1 MDTVTIP
8 ADAILMR
15 TESTQN
21 HEYYIT
27 ADALVYRRSRATG
40 DTERVHPR
48 EWNAYLFV
56 RCGKKHHRLHKLVAR
71 YFVPN
76 PDPSDDQYVD
86 HINGNKL
93 DNRAANLRWCSNA
106 ENQTY
111 FWHGSD
117 TRKAVTAYDDMGN
130 VLRECESYHRAEM
143 WLVETGRDIHGDT
156 HSYISRIARR
166 NRELGRPKYSYKGVY
181 WM

>member
-8 ADAILMR
+8 ENAVLMR
-15 TESTQN
+15 SESTPN

-27 ADALVYRRSRATG
+27 ADALVYRRSRNTG
-40 DTERVHPR
+40 ETERVLPR
-48 EWNAYLFV
+48 EWNAYMFV
-56 RCGKKHHRLHKLVAR
+56 RCGKKHHRLHRLVAR

-76 PDPSDDQYVD
+76 PDPAVDQYVD

-93 DNRAANLRWCSNA
+93 DNRAANLRGCSNL
-106 ENQTY
+106 ENQVY

-117 TRKAVTAYDDMGN
+117 TCRAVTACDEKGN
-130 VLRECESYHRAEM
+130 VLKEFESYHRAEI
-143 WLVETGRDIHGDT
+143 WLIETGRDMNGDT

-166 NRELGRPKYSYKGVY
+166 NRELGKPKYSYKGVY

>member
-8 ADAILMR
+8 ENAVLMR
-15 TESTQN
+15 SESTQN

-27 ADALVYRRSRATG
+27 ADAQVYRRSRNTG
-40 DTERVHPR
+40 ETERVLPR
-48 EWNAYLFV
+48 EWNAYMYV
-56 RCGKKHHRLHKLVAR
+56 RCGKKHHRLHRLVAR

-76 PDPSDDQYVD
+76 PDPAIDQYVD

-93 DNRAANLRWCSNA
+93 DNRAANLRWCSNL
-106 ENQTY
+106 ENQVY

-117 TRKAVTAYDDMGN
+117 TCRAVTACDEQGN
-130 VLRECESYHRAEM
+130 VLKEFESYHRAEI
-143 WLVETGRDIHGDT
+143 WLIETGRDMNGDT

-166 NRELGRPKYSYKGVY
+166 NRELGKPKYSYKGVY

>member
-8 ADAILMR
+8 SDAVLMR
-15 TESTQN
+15 SESTQN

-40 DTERVHPR
+40 ATGRVLPR
-48 EWNAYLFV
+48 EWNAYLYV
-56 RCGKKHHRLHKLVAR
+56 RCGSKHHRLHRLVAR

-76 PDPSDDQYVD
+76 PDPAVDQYVD

-93 DNRAANLRWCSNA
+93 DNRAANLRWCSNL
-106 ENQTY
+106 ENQMY

-117 TRKAVTAYDDMGN
+117 TCKAVTAYDEQGN
-130 VLRECESYHRAEM
+130 VLKELESYHRAEI
-143 WLVETGRDIHGDT
+143 WLIETGRDMNGDT

-166 NRELGRPKYSYKGVY
+166 NRELGKPKYSYKGVY

>member
-8 ADAILMR
+8 ENAVLMR
-15 TESTQN
+15 SESTPN

-27 ADALVYRRSRATG
+27 ADALVYRRNRNTG
-40 DTERVHPR
+40 ETERVLPR
-48 EWNAYLFV
+48 EWNAYLYV
-56 RCGKKHHRLHKLVAR
+56 RCGSKHHRLHRLVAR

-76 PDPSDDQYVD
+76 PDPAVDQYVD

-93 DNRAANLRWCSNA
+93 DNRAANLRWCSNL
-106 ENQTY
+106 ENQMY

-117 TRKAVTAYDDMGN
+117 TCRAVTACDEKGN
-130 VLRECESYHRAEM
+130 VLKEFESYHRAEI
-143 WLVETGRDIHGDT
+143 WLIETGRDMNGDT

-166 NRELGRPKYSYKGVY
+166 NRELGKPKYSYKGVY

>member
-8 ADAILMR
+8 ENAVLMR
-15 TESTQN
+15 SESTPN

-40 DTERVHPR
+40 ETEKVLPR
-48 EWNAYLFV
+48 EWNAYMYV
-56 RCGKKHHRLHKLVAR
+56 RCGKKHHRLHRLVAR

-76 PDPSDDQYVD
+76 PDPTVDQYVD

-93 DNRAANLRWCSNA
+93 DNRAANLRGCSNL
-106 ENQTY
+106 ENQVY

-117 TRKAVTAYDDMGN
+117 TCRAVTACDEKGN
-130 VLRECESYHRAEM
+130 VLKELESYHRAEI
-143 WLVETGRDIHGDT
+143 WLIETGRDMNGDT

-166 NRELGRPKYSYKGVY
+166 NRELGKPKYSYKGVY

>member
-8 ADAILMR
+8 SDAVLMR
-15 TESTQN
+15 SESTPN

-40 DTERVHPR
+40 ETERVLPR
-48 EWNAYLFV
+48 EWNAYMFV
-56 RCGKKHHRLHKLVAR
+56 RCGQKHHRLHKLVAR

-76 PDPSDDQYVD
+76 PNPSDDQYVD

-106 ENQTY
+106 ENQAY

-117 TRKAVTAYDDMGN
+117 TCKPVTACSADGT
-130 VLRECESYHRAEM
+130 VLMELESYHRAEI
-143 WLVETGRDIHGDT
+143 WLLETGRSDKVDT
-156 HSYISRIARR
+156 HSYISRIARM
-166 NRELGRPKYSYKGVY
+166 NRDAGQLKYSYKGIY
-181 WM
+181 WK

>member
-8 ADAILMR
+8 ADAVLMR
-15 TESTQN
+15 AESTQN
-21 HEYYIT
+21 HDYYIT

-40 DTERVHPR
+40 ETERVLPR
-48 EWNAYLFV
+48 EWNAYMFV

-76 PDPSDDQYVD
+76 PDPAVDQYVD

-93 DNRAANLRWCSNA
+93 DNRAANLRWCSNQ
-106 ENQTY
+106 ENQMY

-117 TRKAVTAYDDMGN
+117 TCRAVTACDEKGN
-130 VLRECESYHRAEM
+130 VLKEFASYHRAEI
-143 WLVETGRDIHGDT
+143 WLIETGRDMNGDT

-166 NRELGRPKYSYKGVY
+166 NRELGKPKYSYKGVY

>member
-8 ADAILMR
+8 ENAVLMR
-15 TESTQN
+15 SESTPN

-40 DTERVHPR
+40 ETEKVLPR
-48 EWNAYLFV
+48 EWNAYMYV
-56 RCGKKHHRLHKLVAR
+56 RCGKKHHR
-71 YFVPN
+71 
-76 PDPSDDQYVD
+76 VD

-93 DNRAANLRWCSNA
+93 DNRAANLRGCSNL
-106 ENQTY
+106 ENQVY

-117 TRKAVTAYDDMGN
+117 TCRAVTACDEKGN
-130 VLRECESYHRAEM
+130 VLKELESYHRAEI
-143 WLVETGRDIHGDT
+143 WLIETGRDMNGDT

-166 NRELGRPKYSYKGVY
+166 NRELGKPKYSYKGVY

>member
-8 ADAILMR
+8 ENAVLMR
-15 TESTQN
+15 SESTPN

-27 ADALVYRRSRATG
+27 ADALVYRRSRNTG
-40 DTERVHPR
+40 ETERVLPR
-48 EWNAYLFV
+48 EWSAYLFV
-56 RCGKKHHRLHKLVAR
+56 RCGSKHHRLHRLVAR

-76 PDPSDDQYVD
+76 PDPAVDQYVD

-93 DNRAANLRWCSNA
+93 DNRAANLRWCSNL
-106 ENQTY
+106 ENQMY

-117 TRKAVTAYDDMGN
+117 TCRAVTACDEKGN
-130 VLRECESYHRAEM
+130 VLKEFESYHRAEI
-143 WLVETGRDIHGDT
+143 WLIETGRDMNGDT
-156 HSYISRIARR
+156 HSYISRVARR
-166 NRELGRPKYSYKGVY
+166 NRELGMPKYSYKGVY

>member
-1 MDTVTIP
+1 MDTVRIP
-8 ADAILMR
+8 SDAVLMR
-15 TESTQN
+15 SESTPN

-40 DTERVHPR
+40 ETERVLPR
-48 EWNAYLFV
+48 EWNAYMYV
-56 RCGKKHHRLHKLVAR
+56 RCGKKHHRLHRLVAR

-76 PDPSDDQYVD
+76 PDPVVDQYVD

-93 DNRAANLRWCSNA
+93 DNRAANLRWCSNL
-106 ENQTY
+106 ENQMY

-117 TRKAVTAYDDMGN
+117 TKKAVTAYDENGIK
-130 VLRECESYHRAEM
+130 VEEFASYHRAEI
-143 WLVETGRDIHGDT
+143 WLIETGRDMNGDT

-166 NRELGRPKYSYKGVY
+166 NRELGKPKYSYKGVY

>member
-8 ADAILMR
+8 ENAVLMR
-15 TESTQN
+15 SESTPN

-40 DTERVHPR
+40 ETEKVLPR
-48 EWNAYLFV
+48 EWNAYMYV
-56 RCGKKHHRLHKLVAR
+56 RCGKKHHRLHRLVAR

-76 PDPSDDQYVD
+76 PDPTVDQYVD

-93 DNRAANLRWCSNA
+93 DNRAANLRWCSNL
-106 ENQTY
+106 ENQMY

-117 TRKAVTAYDDMGN
+117 TCRAVTACDEKGN
-130 VLRECESYHRAEM
+130 VLKEFESYHRAEI
-143 WLVETGRDIHGDT
+143 WLIETGRDMNGDT

-166 NRELGRPKYSYKGVY
+166 NRELGKPKYSYKGVY

>member
-8 ADAILMR
+8 ENAVLMR
-15 TESTQN
+15 SESTPN

-40 DTERVHPR
+40 ETEKVLPR
-48 EWNAYLFV
+48 EWNAYMYV
-56 RCGKKHHRLHKLVAR
+56 RCGKKHHRLHRLVAR

-76 PDPSDDQYVD
+76 PDPAVDQYVD

-93 DNRAANLRWCSNA
+93 DNRAANLRGCSNL
-106 ENQTY
+106 ENQVY

-117 TRKAVTAYDDMGN
+117 TCRAVTACDEKGN
-130 VLRECESYHRAEM
+130 VLKELESYHRAEI
-143 WLVETGRDIHGDT
+143 WLIETGRDMNGDT

-166 NRELGRPKYSYKGVY
+166 NRELGKPKYSYKGVY